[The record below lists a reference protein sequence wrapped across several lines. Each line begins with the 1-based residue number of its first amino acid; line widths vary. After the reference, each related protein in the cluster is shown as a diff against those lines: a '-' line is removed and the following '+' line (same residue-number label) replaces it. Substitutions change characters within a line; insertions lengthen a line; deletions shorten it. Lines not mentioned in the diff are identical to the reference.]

1 MCWFRRETA
10 RLPSKKN
17 KYILSLEPEIL
28 RFFCGIPALV
38 FLIERRRTADEEK
51 EIDIMAL
58 TRKMLKAMGI
68 EEDKIEQIIEAH
80 AETVD
85 GLKDDV
91 QKYREAAEKLSGV
104 EKELETLK
112 TSGGDWKKKYED
124 EHSAFESYKSDV
136 SAKETG
142 AAKEAAYRA
151 LLTEVGIDPKRID
164 TVVRAEKAGFADL
177 KIGEDGKF
185 EEADKLTEAIK
196 ANWADFVQTI
206 STTGIPVATPQV
218 NTGGE
223 PDLGSMSMA
232 DYIAARKKKG

>member
-1 MCWFRRETA
+1 
-10 RLPSKKN
+10 
-17 KYILSLEPEIL
+17 
-28 RFFCGIPALV
+28 
-38 FLIERRRTADEEK
+38 
-51 EIDIMAL
+51 MAL

-112 TSGGDWKKKYED
+112 ASGGDWKKKYED
-124 EHSAFESYKSDV
+124 EHTAFETYKSDV
-136 SAKETG
+136 SAKEAG

-151 LLTEVGIDPKRID
+151 LLTEAGIDPKRID
-164 TVVRAEKAGFADL
+164 TVIRAEKAGFADL

-196 ANWADFVQTI
+196 ANWADFVQTT
-206 STTGIPVATPQV
+206 STTGVPVATPPA
-218 NTGGE
+218 NTGGNPMTKAE
-223 PDLGSMSMA
+223 IMKIKDA
-232 DYIAARKKKG
+232 DKRQAAIAEHIELFRKG